1 MFAGLQPEKE
11 TPCSCTTAG
20 STRNTTSSPW
30 KSLMSRS
37 SWPSLEVR
45 PHHEYPCVSFVSP
58 CTKFE
63 FEHVCVCVCVC
74 VVSPHVGEEWVCCF
88 HRVWAVALIYGGQY
102 THSHSWKY
110 IYKKVNIH
118 TYIHDEHKHW
128 PITISRCCFPVSFTL
143 HKSKNK
149 SVRTLTRTHY

>member
-63 FEHVCVCVCVC
+63 FEHVCVCVCLCSFSTCRWGMGVLLPQSMSC
-74 VVSPHVGEEWVCCF
+74 RTDLWWPVHT
-88 HRVWAVALIYGGQY
+88 LTLMKI
-102 THSHSWKY
+102 Y

-128 PITISRCCFPVSFTL
+128 PITISRHCFHCLSLLLFAKQQV
-143 HKSKNK
+143 H
-149 SVRTLTRTHY
+149 